1 MPPTTNAAP
10 TVGPAQ
16 RIWRRLL
23 PGACPPSGA
32 LDLPSSNVDSPAPAG
47 QSRQTRIAGP
57 KARWPG
63 FARGST
69 DDCLL
74 TLAVAA
80 SAGCRQ
86 NRPAGSRTA
95 GGPARRTQPARAAQA
110 PRPPWV
116 TTSSPG
122 SSTGS
127 SSMHWPHPGDGD
139 SGCRFVSM
147 GADSCHTS
155 DHERA
160 WICPDLVLP
169 GRSALEPKAAVR
181 PMTELIFRQ
190 PTVAQAT
197 IPAELAAD
205 APTVVTAV
213 LCAYC
218 RAAIPAD
225 SFVYWSPA
233 KRLLSASC
241 PDCHRRVTVAA
252 PMWRRW
258 SAVGS
263 SGLGTSAPANDHHD
277 PRPHARPPPGPC
289 SAACRSP
296 RRGC

>member
-1 MPPTTNAAP
+1 VDRHVGHSPRGPP
-10 TVGPAQ
+10 
-16 RIWRRLL
+16 RL
-23 PGACPPSGA
+23 PG
-32 LDLPSSNVDSPAPAG
+32 
-47 QSRQTRIAGP
+47 RH
-57 KARWPG
+57 
-63 FARGST
+63 
-69 DDCLL
+69 
-74 TLAVAA
+74 
-80 SAGCRQ
+80 
-86 NRPAGSRTA
+86 
-95 GGPARRTQPARAAQA
+95 
-110 PRPPWV
+110 WV

-277 PRPHARPPPGPC
+277 PRPHARPPPGLARQP
-289 SAACRSP
+289 ADHLGAGADEP
-296 RRGC
+296 RRRNADLPRAHFLRPGRLAVRPRRAR

>member
-110 PRPPWV
+110 PRPPLGHHLIARLQHRFVQHALAAPWGRRFWLPIRIDGRRFV
-116 TTSSPG
+116 PYFRSRARLDLTGPRAPWPLGTRAEGSSETDDGTHLPPTNRRSSNHSRRVGCRRTHRGHGGAVRLLPG
-122 SSTGS
+122 SY
-127 SSMHWPHPGDGD
+127 PGGLL
-139 SGCRFVSM
+139 RL
-147 GADSCHTS
+147 
-155 DHERA
+155 
-160 WICPDLVLP
+160 LVP
-169 GRSALEPKAAVR
+169 SQAAAVR
-181 PMTELIFRQ
+181 IVPGLPPAGDGGGADVAPLERSRVQRARDLGPRQ
-190 PTVAQAT
+190 
-197 IPAELAAD
+197 
-205 APTVVTAV
+205 
-213 LCAYC
+213 
-218 RAAIPAD
+218 
-225 SFVYWSPA
+225 
-233 KRLLSASC
+233 
-241 PDCHRRVTVAA
+241 
-252 PMWRRW
+252 
-258 SAVGS
+258 
-263 SGLGTSAPANDHHD
+263 
-277 PRPHARPPPGPC
+277 
-289 SAACRSP
+289 
-296 RRGC
+296 